1 MGTTW
6 LSVDNGWLTV
16 HGIAHLTWHTD
27 LLDHSLIH
35 RLGLVWIRWHSHL
48 LRVHELL
55 LVLGFVLIHALAGA
69 GAAHLFARSVG
80 VGWSELVHAMS
91 VCAVV

>member
-6 LSVDNGWLTV
+6 LSIDDSWLTV

-27 LLDHSLIH
+27 LLDHSTIH
-35 RLGLVWIRWHSHL
+35 RLGLVRIRWHSHL

-55 LVLGFVLIHALAGA
+55 LGLGFVLVHALARS
-69 GAAHLFARSVG
+69 AAHLSTLSVG
-80 VGWSELVHAMS
+80 IGWSELVHAMS
-91 VCAVV
+91 VCAIV